1 MLHAAGFRHEH
12 SRKDRDEYIRLIK
25 ENLGY
30 MINDPNFA
38 KGDTLDRNPDDY
50 ESIMQYGLKV
60 RNIVFFYIQK
70 YVLERN
76 QFVQSPKQMY
86 IVKLSCLT
94 QFRKVN
100 SSSCSF
106 VIGVKCM

>member
-38 KGDTLDRNPDDY
+38 KGDTLDRNPYDY

-60 RNIVFFYIQK
+60 RNIVFLYSK
-70 YVLERN
+70 VCVRKKS
-76 QFVQSPKQMY
+76 VRTVPKTDVY
-86 IVKLSCLT
+86 C
-94 QFRKVN
+94 
-100 SSSCSF
+100 
-106 VIGVKCM
+106 

>member
-38 KGDTLDRNPDDY
+38 KGDTLDRNPYDY

-60 RNIVFFYIQK
+60 RNIFFFLYSK
-70 YVLERN
+70 VC
-76 QFVQSPKQMY
+76 V
-86 IVKLSCLT
+86 
-94 QFRKVN
+94 RKKSVRTV
-100 SSSCSF
+100 SKTDAYC
-106 VIGVKCM
+106 

>member
-25 ENLGY
+25 ENIGY
-30 MINDPNFA
+30 IDDSNFA
-38 KGDTLDRNPDDY
+38 KGDTLDRNPYDY

-60 RNIVFFYIQK
+60 RIVLFNIQK

-76 QFVQSPKQMY
+76 
-86 IVKLSCLT
+86 
-94 QFRKVN
+94 
-100 SSSCSF
+100 
-106 VIGVKCM
+106 

>member
-38 KGDTLDRNPDDY
+38 KGDTLDRNPYDY

-60 RNIVFFYIQK
+60 GNIFFLYSK
-70 YVLERN
+70 VC
-76 QFVQSPKQMY
+76 V
-86 IVKLSCLT
+86 
-94 QFRKVN
+94 RKKSVRTV
-100 SSSCSF
+100 SKTDVYC
-106 VIGVKCM
+106 